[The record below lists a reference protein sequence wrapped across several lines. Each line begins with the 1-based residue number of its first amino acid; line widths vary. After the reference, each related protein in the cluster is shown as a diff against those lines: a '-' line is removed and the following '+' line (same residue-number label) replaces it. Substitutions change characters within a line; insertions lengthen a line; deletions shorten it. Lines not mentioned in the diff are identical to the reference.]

1 MSSQRERLALL
12 ALLVAQNCAVALV
25 MHESTA
31 GKARTEPYSRAQAVV
46 VIEVAK
52 GLAAL
57 AVARTYMPAARLY
70 AAVFDRDAWRLGVP
84 ALIYVVQNYLHFVAI
99 ANLAPNV
106 FQVLYQLKVLT
117 TAVFSVALLGRRLAA
132 RQWLALAVLTLGVA
146 CVQLGSGAAPT
157 RALERTPR
165 PVTGFAA
172 ALLLSVL
179 SGAAGVYIEL
189 VLKSGG
195 ADVWVRN
202 VQLSMWSL
210 VPAALPLARDHTRFL
225 AHFGPWAWATVA
237 LNAGGGLLTAL
248 VVRHT
253 DSILKGY
260 AVSLSIVLGAV
271 LSTVLFGYPL
281 SPLFLLGAALALAS
295 TAMYQ
300 LPARAA
306 EHAPDPAPDPAPAP
320 APDTY
325 ELRSSRASAADMPYR
340 PLERAAT

>member
-1 MSSQRERLALL
+1 MSGRARLALL

-31 GKARTEPYSRAQAVV
+31 GKTKTEPYSRAQAVV
-46 VIEVAK
+46 VIELVK

-57 AVARTYMPAARLY
+57 GVARTYTPFARMR
-70 AAVFDRDAWRLGVP
+70 ASVFSHDAWRLGVP
-84 ALIYVVQNYLHFVAI
+84 AAIYVVQNYLHFVAI
-99 ANLAPNV
+99 ANLAPGV

-117 TAVFSVALLGRRLAA
+117 TALFSVALLGRRLAV
-132 RQWLALAVLTLGVA
+132 RQWVALVVLTAGVA
-146 CVQLGSGAAPT
+146 LVQLGAGGAPK
-157 RALERTPR
+157 RALEGTLR
-165 PVTGFAA
+165 PATGFLAA
-172 ALLLSVL
+172 VLLSVL
-179 SGAAGVYIEL
+179 SGLAGVYMEL
-189 VLKSGG
+189 MLKSAG
-195 ADVWVRN
+195 ADVWIRN

-210 VPAALPLARDHTRFL
+210 VPAALPLARDSTPFL

-281 SPLFLLGAALALAS
+281 SPEFVVGAALALAS
-295 TAMYQ
+295 TYMYQ
-300 LPARAA
+300 V
-306 EHAPDPAPDPAPAP
+306 APAERSEEH
-320 APDTY
+320 
-325 ELRSSRASAADMPYR
+325 ELHDD
-340 PLERAAT
+340 LERGARDERPAT